1 MKTKTRGFTLIE
13 LLVVIAII
21 GILAAILLPALARA
35 REAAR
40 RASCQNN
47 LKQMGLVCKMFANE
61 NKDLFPARS
70 PGPTYY
76 TLNAATPYAGMYSK
90 WDPAT
95 VYPEYLTDLATW
107 VCPSQEARPSN
118 YYPGSATQLYRG
130 IDTSWG
136 NPAYTSLPANLP
148 VVSKARQ
155 MVAAGVTTNSDTEC
169 KSVAAGTG
177 GSSQYCLIRFD
188 ALYQYWGF
196 AIDGNW
202 LQTQAD
208 YGALSALNG
217 YDISKEYQSISLVVP
232 SQGAS
237 AITIQWLKEGIERF
251 FVTDINNPAGSSKA
265 QSSLVV
271 SYDDARPV
279 SGGGVGAVNATKFN
293 HVPGGSNVL
302 FMDGHVEFFKYP
314 QTNGSVG
321 WPLTTTR
328 FATQDGNF
336 P

>member
-1 MKTKTRGFTLIE
+1 MQRRKGFTLIE

-70 PGPTYY
+70 PGPTY
-76 TLNAATPYAGMYSK
+76 NAIGASAPQWGMYSK

-107 VCPSQEARPSN
+107 VCPSQSARPSD
-118 YYPGSATQLYRG
+118 YYPGSATPLFRG
-130 IDTSWG
+130 IDPSWG
-136 NPAYTSLPANLP
+136 NPAYTGLPASLP
-148 VVSKARQ
+148 VVAKARQ
-155 MVAAGVTTNSDTEC
+155 MVAAGVTTNTDTDC
-169 KSVAAGTG
+169 KAYAAGSG
-177 GSSQYCLIRFD
+177 GSAQWCLIRFD

-196 AIDGNW
+196 AVDGSW
-202 LQTQAD
+202 LKTTAD
-208 YGALSALNG
+208 YAALTGLNG
-217 YDISKEYQSISLVVP
+217 ADIAKEYQSIQFTIP
-232 SQGAS
+232 SQGANPV
-237 AITIQWLKEGIERF
+237 TLQWLKEGIERF
-251 FVTDINNPAGSSKA
+251 FVTDINNPASSSKS

-271 SYDDARPV
+271 SYDDARPI
-279 SGGGVGAVNATKFN
+279 GGTNGGVNATKFN

-302 FMDGHVEFFKYP
+302 FMDGHVEFIKYP
-314 QTNGSVG
+314 QPTGSVG
-321 WPLTTTR
+321 WPLTSAR
-328 FATQDGNF
+328 FATADGNF